1 MTELT
6 WTSPIVEELS
16 VPGGTLGGNPDAD
29 DTGADDCNGS
39 LTVLRIDKLARGRAC
54 RSTAVAARL

>member
-16 VPGGTLGGNPDAD
+16 VPGGTEGGNP
-29 DTGADDCNGS
+29 GADDNNKDDG
-39 LTVLRIDKLARGRAC
+39 TV
-54 RSTAVAARL
+54 S